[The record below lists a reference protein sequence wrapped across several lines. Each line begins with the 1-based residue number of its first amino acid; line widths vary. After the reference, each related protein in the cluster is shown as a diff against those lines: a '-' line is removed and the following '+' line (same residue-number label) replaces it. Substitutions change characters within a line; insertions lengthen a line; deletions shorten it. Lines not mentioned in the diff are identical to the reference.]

1 MSVQN
6 PNVPSFHG
14 QCLTFCP
21 KPSEVNGKNQEQKSL
36 KPVPVVQGMFGLTQ
50 GAEEIASYEKHTKQK
65 HPFIQPTGHASGQ

>member
-14 QCLTFCP
+14 QSLTFCP
-21 KPSEVNGKNQEQKSL
+21 KPSEVNGKHQEQKSL

-50 GAEEIASYEKHTKQK
+50 GTEEVARNEKHTKQE
-65 HPFIQPTGHASGQ
+65 HAFIQPTGHPSG